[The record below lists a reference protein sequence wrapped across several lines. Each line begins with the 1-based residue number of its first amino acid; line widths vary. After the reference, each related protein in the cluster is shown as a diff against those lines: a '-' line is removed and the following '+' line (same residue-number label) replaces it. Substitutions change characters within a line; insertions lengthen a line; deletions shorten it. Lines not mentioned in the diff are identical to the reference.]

1 MNCKLITYQ
10 NYIDFHSS
18 PKYKRIKKNFLYVKD
33 IKYTLDYYKIL
44 PKKHQKQ
51 KKKPELEDILFNFY
65 KNIEYYKKNENKI
78 IIIQSKIRDY
88 IKKNNIYGPGLYEK
102 SNNDCDFYTFVPI
115 KEIPKEY
122 LFSYKDS
129 QNFIY
134 SFDIRS
140 FEKLLNSKS
149 QNPYNRQDIP
159 QNVINIFLKRKNYI
173 SKNNIIIEPFEEDKL
188 TPNQIYKNRVF
199 KIFQTIDLLNTMAGG
214 TNQEWFFNLSLVQL
228 KAYYKV
234 LEDIWN
240 YRAELS
246 SNQKFQIVKNKKMF
260 TKRVNDI
267 YLLNDEQ
274 KIREIILDEI
284 EKLLF
289 TSDDD
294 IHRGT
299 ASYYVLIAFVE
310 VSPECAQAMPW
321 LIQY

>member
-1 MNCKLITYQ
+1 MTCQLITFQ
-10 NYIDFHSS
+10 NYIDFHSN
-18 PKYKRIKKNFLYVKD
+18 PKYKRIKKFLYVKD

-44 PKKHQKQ
+44 SKKNQKL
-51 KKKPELEDILFNFY
+51 KKKGELETILFDFY
-65 KNIEYYKKNENKI
+65 KNIEYYKKNEKKI
-78 IIIQSKIRDY
+78 ILIQDKIRKY
-88 IKKNNIYGPGLYEK
+88 LKKNNVYGPGLNEK

-115 KEIPKEY
+115 KDIPKEY
-122 LFSYKDS
+122 LFSYKDK

-140 FEKLLNSKS
+140 FDKLLKSKS

-159 QNVINIFLKRKNYI
+159 ENVINIYNKRLNYI
-173 SKNNIIIEPFEEDKL
+173 KKNNILIEPFEEDKL
-188 TPNQIYKNRVF
+188 TPHQIYKNRVF

-214 TNQEWFFNLSLVQL
+214 TNHEWFFNLSLVQL
-228 KAYYKV
+228 KGYYKV

-246 SNQKFQIVKNKKMF
+246 QTQKYDIVKNKKMF
-260 TKRVNDI
+260 PKRVNDVFTM
-267 YLLNDEQ
+267 NNGQ

-289 TSDDD
+289 TSDND

-299 ASYYVLIAFVE
+299 ASYYILIAFVE
-310 VSPECAQAMPW
+310 VSPECTQAMPW